1 MCGRG
6 FLKRF
11 VPFFL
16 TFAAGLFIA
25 SFFVSVAAPFSGF
38 SRGERRFGYIRMLRE
53 ENQRLQDRVNE
64 LEEQQTASPCVT
76 VDTWDGTTYEVP
88 PPPPPRH
95 PAPPRMVR

>member
-25 SFFVSVAAPFSGF
+25 SFFVSLAAPTFNF
-38 SRGERRFGYIRMLRE
+38 SRGERRREYFRMMKE

-64 LEEQQTASPCVT
+64 LERVSSDLRCV
-76 VDTWDGTTYEVP
+76 DPGIAPLIDDVP
-88 PPPPPRH
+88 PPPMPPV
-95 PAPPRMVR
+95 APHAPHALR